1 MNTAWFK
8 GISFLL
14 KRLKTMASTQLT
26 TSVLVVSATVGL
38 AATTTIGTSLFSS
51 TPTPKSKSVQ
61 TKVESNTQDRPAQ
74 DPIDL
79 SEIAKEEVSPTSLP
93 QIVEEIPPTSIPQKT
108 AVTTTTEPERLPT
121 FTTTSTSTSTTT
133 TTSTSSTTSTTAPPA
148 IPSIVSFVCIKTGF
162 TSGYTDALCDYSIDT
177 KGKNVKVDLR
187 HQEGSAQ
194 NSNDAIV
201 RTTDYGDVSDP
212 MTSTVSFHFI
222 GYNQVSVYIV
232 LSYRD
237 ADGNWQEVGSSQ
249 SITVEEWND

>member
-1 MNTAWFK
+1 
-8 GISFLL
+8 
-14 KRLKTMASTQLT
+14 MASTQLT
-26 TSVLVVSATVGL
+26 TSVLVVTATVGL
-38 AATTTIGTSLFSS
+38 AATTTIGTSFFSS
-51 TPTPKSKSVQ
+51 SPSPKTDSAQ
-61 TKVESNTQDRPAQ
+61 TRVESSTKDRPKDEA
-74 DPIDL
+74 PIDL

-121 FTTTSTSTSTTT
+121 FTTTSTTTT
-133 TTSTSSTTSTTAPPA
+133 TTTTTTSSTTSTTAPPA

-162 TSGYTDALCDYSIDT
+162 TSGYTDAQCDYSIDT
-177 KGKNVKVDLR
+177 KGKNIKVDLK

-201 RTTDYGDVSDP
+201 RTADYGDVSDP
-212 MTSTVSFHFI
+212 MTATVSFHFI
-222 GYNQVSVYIV
+222 GYQQVSVYIV

-237 ADGNWQEVGSSQ
+237 TEGNWQEVGASQ

>member
-26 TSVLVVSATVGL
+26 TSVLVVSATIGL

-51 TPTPKSKSVQ
+51 SPTPKSKSAQ
-61 TKVESNTQDRPAQ
+61 TRVESRTQDRPAQ

-79 SEIAKEEVSPTSLP
+79 SEIAKEEISPTSTP
-93 QIVEEIPPTSIPQKT
+93 QIIEEIPPTSIPQKT
-108 AVTTTTEPERLPT
+108 VVTTTTVPEKLPT
-121 FTTTSTSTSTTT
+121 FNTSTSTTSTSTTT
-133 TTSTSSTTSTTAPPA
+133 STTTPPS
-148 IPSIVSFVCIKTGF
+148 IPGIVSFVCLKTGF
-162 TSGYTDALCDYSIDT
+162 TSGYTDAQCDYSINT
-177 KGKNVKVDLR
+177 EGKNVKVDLK
-187 HQEGSAQ
+187 HQLGSVQ
-194 NSNDAIV
+194 NSSDDIIRSA
-201 RTTDYGDVSDP
+201 DYGDVSDP
-212 MTSTVSFHFI
+212 MSATVSFHFI